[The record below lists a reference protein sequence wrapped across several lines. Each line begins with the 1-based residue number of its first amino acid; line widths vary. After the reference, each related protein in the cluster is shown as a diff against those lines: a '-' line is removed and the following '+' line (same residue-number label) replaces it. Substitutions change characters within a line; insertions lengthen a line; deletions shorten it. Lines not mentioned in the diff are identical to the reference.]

1 MGGIVRG
8 GVSFALILT
17 IEGENAEILQITVL
31 ALVIV
36 GTLIFGTALPLWVML
51 RDVKEV
57 STSFVA
63 PEDHG
68 HAAVPVENEEKK
80 GKLHRWWRNF
90 DDNYIKKFL
99 IHEEELNEQRKVR
112 ESVAQKKNEEDATE
126 ERKIE

>member
-1 MGGIVRG
+1 M
-8 GVSFALILT
+8 SKP
-17 IEGENAEILQITVL
+17 EI
-31 ALVIV
+31 
-36 GTLIFGTALPLWVML
+36 
-51 RDVKEV
+51 
-57 STSFVA
+57 
-63 PEDHG
+63 
-68 HAAVPVENEEKK
+68 VENEEKK